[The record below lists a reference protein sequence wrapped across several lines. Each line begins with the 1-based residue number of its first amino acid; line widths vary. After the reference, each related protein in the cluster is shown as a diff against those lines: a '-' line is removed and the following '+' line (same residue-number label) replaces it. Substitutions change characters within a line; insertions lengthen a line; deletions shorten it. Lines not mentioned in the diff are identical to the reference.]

1 MRTLRRTH
9 ARFGL
14 ATLLAVLIAMAPRVA
29 SAADASVLRYAEAD
43 ASDAYKL
50 KLIKTCEVGDGL
62 AVVNNDGTMPLRLTS
77 ISVLYG
83 DGASARQA
91 NATFELISLRRGTS
105 EGQLGATFDLSK
117 VDGDVDMGNAVGS
130 VIEPISTS
138 GRSYDIVAKVL
149 VTVHHEKSWKIA
161 GLRVTYKVGTR
172 SYATVL
178 AQSIALS
185 ATPDC

>member
-1 MRTLRRTH
+1 MRILGRTR
-9 ARFGL
+9 ARFGI
-14 ATLLAVLIAMAPRVA
+14 ATLLALVALAPSIA
-29 SAADASVLRYAEAD
+29 SASDVSALRYAEAG
-43 ASDAYKL
+43 ASDAYTL
-50 KLIKTCEVGDGL
+50 KLVKTCEVGDGL
-62 AVVNNDGTMPLRLTS
+62 AVVNNDGPAPLRLTS
-77 ISVLYG
+77 IAVLYG
-83 DGASARQA
+83 EGASAHQA

-117 VDGDVDMGNAVGS
+117 VDGDVNMGNAVGS
-130 VIEPISTS
+130 LVEPISTS

-149 VTVHHEKSWKIA
+149 VTADHSKSWKIA
-161 GLRVTYKVGTR
+161 GLRVTYTVGSR